1 MFSYKNSIKGGKMS
15 RGILVVGSLN
25 MDMSVHMDAMPSVGE
40 TILGYDLS
48 YQMGGKG
55 ANQACASGRLGGD
68 VKMLGCVGQ
77 DEFGG
82 RQAESLQ
89 AAGVDASFLK
99 RSPGS
104 STGMAVIYVDKNGDN
119 NIVVI
124 QGANQECSEQY
135 LREQDELFQW
145 CDIIML
151 QMEIPVD
158 AVLYAARRGRE
169 LGKTVILNPAPA
181 PDHLPEELYGL
192 VDYLTPNE
200 TELAKLS
207 GVRSDSLEEMKR
219 GARLLIGKGVTRVIV
234 TLGEQGALLV
244 DKESEQLYPS
254 RKVNSVDTTAA
265 GDCFNGA
272 LAVGLAEGMR
282 EDEAIRFANLA
293 ASLAVTRQGAQ
304 SSLPFRKEVEELRKQ
319 EN

>member
-1 MFSYKNSIKGGKMS
+1 MS

-25 MDMSVHMDAMPSVGE
+25 MDMSVHMEAMPAVGE
-40 TILGYDLS
+40 TVLGYDLG

-68 VKMLGCVGQ
+68 VKILGCVGR
-77 DEFGG
+77 DEFGD

-89 AAGVDASFLK
+89 AAGVDAAFLR
-99 RSPGS
+99 RSTESP
-104 STGMAVIYVDKNGDN
+104 TGTAVIYVDRNGDN
-119 NIVVI
+119 SIVVI
-124 QGANQECSEQY
+124 PGANRECSQQY
-135 LREQDELFQW
+135 LREQEELFLW
-145 CDIIML
+145 CDIIVL
-151 QMEIPVD
+151 QMEIPLE
-158 AVLYAARRGRE
+158 AVLYAAGRGRE

-181 PDHLPEELYGL
+181 PDSLPEELYGL

-200 TELAKLS
+200 TELARLS
-207 GVRSDSLEEMKR
+207 GVGSDSLEDMKR
-219 GARLLIGKGVTRVIV
+219 GARLLIGKGVKRVIV

-244 DKESEQLYPS
+244 DGEKERLYPA
-254 RKVNSVDTTAA
+254 RKVISVDTTAA

-272 LAVGLAEGMR
+272 LATGLAQGMG

-304 SSLPFRKEVEELRKQ
+304 SSLPSRAEVEQIGR
-319 EN
+319 